1 MEHCSA
7 VFASLEVQLQSRLE
21 LWLDISV
28 DIVGDLSPNFHTT
41 DFYNCLFHGYIP
53 RVAVHHGLTLL
64 YTFDSDVQLP
74 S

>member
-1 MEHCSA
+1 MEDCSA
-7 VFASLEVQLQSRLE
+7 VFASRKVKLQSRLE

-28 DIVGDLSPNFHTT
+28 DIVGDLSPYFHAA
-41 DFYNCLFHGYIP
+41 DFYDCIKHGPIP
-53 RVAVHHGLTLL
+53 LLPTHHGLTLL